1 MNLNGWKNS
10 FLQNA
15 SSDFDMMMAFD
26 WAARQYYYVD
36 GDSDLYD
43 QEFYINAKG
52 LKDKNGKL
60 PYGYHGML
68 IKDAAYRVYEQVYF
82 DLLHD
87 LAEIIHSDKF
97 YSENDES
104 EVFWYDEDYFIDEEV
119 EEIEEAL
126 WEFLE
131 AYKTLS
137 CENLFEEA
145 VHKNTQKK

>member
-1 MNLNGWKNS
+1 MNLNGWKNRYLREPS
-10 FLQNA
+10 L
-15 SSDFDMMMAFD
+15 DFDMMMAFD

-87 LAEIIHSDKF
+87 LTE
-97 YSENDES
+97 
-104 EVFWYDEDYFIDEEV
+104 EVFCYEFSDEEKQ
-119 EEIEEAL
+119 EIEEAL

-137 CENLFEEA
+137 YENLFEAA
-145 VHKNTQKK
+145 VYQKKMIRK

>member
-10 FLQNA
+10 FLQHA
-15 SSDFDMMMAFD
+15 SFDFDMMMAFD

-87 LAEIIHSDKF
+87 LTEILFIDEF

-104 EVFWYDEDYFIDEEV
+104 EVFCYEFSDEE
-119 EEIEEAL
+119 EQEIEEAL

-137 CENLFEEA
+137 YENLFEAA
-145 VHKNTQKK
+145 VYQKK